1 MKQTT
6 KYIFALVVMILSTA
20 DAMAAYSVI
29 KKIDGVTT
37 TADPGPGTVAYDGN
51 GTITVKPAAG
61 NYLTAA
67 DLTVIK
73 TTDGNNAEARRRVPI
88 NDPIVVTATNATAD
102 PSGETSYTF
111 TVDATKKFDYEIT
124 ANFHSR
130 TDISTA
136 MVSVVGD
143 PFAYTG
149 AAIEPSVTVT
159 LGTTT
164 LTEGTDY
171 TLSYASNTDAG
182 IGTGQIT
189 ITGAR
194 TYTGIITGTTFTIN
208 KAAGSIS
215 YATATVDKTDRD
227 AAFTNPLTFTGDGSV
242 GYGSSNTAVATV
254 NVTTGEVT
262 IVGVGST
269 TITATVTDGAN
280 YTYTPNMAAYT
291 LNVGM
296 SVRAFGFTGTYDGE
310 AHGITVTAP
319 AGVAVVYG
327 ETPGV
332 YNLNASPTYTDAGT
346 YIVYY
351 QVTMADNTT
360 VTGSET
366 VIINKA
372 DGSISYAIVNVSKTY
387 GDDTFTNQLTLTG
400 DGTVS
405 YSTSDVDVATVD
417 ATTGEV
423 TIIGA
428 GTATITATAV
438 DGTNYA
444 YVSNMATYDITV
456 EEATMTVTAK
466 GYTGVYDGQAHS
478 ITVNA
483 PADANVWYG
492 KKEGVYDLFKLPT
505 YTDPGTYTV
514 YYQVLKANYKT
525 VTGSAI
531 VTINKAVGSIS
542 YAITSIEKAIGDAP
556 FINPVTVTGDGE
568 VRYSTSDYTVA
579 SVNAVTGEVTIVAEG
594 TATITAI
601 ATEGVNYIYP
611 SNNTATYDIK
621 VGTASM
627 EVTATG
633 YNGIYDGQSHG
644 ITVTAPEGAKVR
656 YGETEGEYTLYT
668 SPKYT
673 NAGTYTVYYQVTK
686 TNYTT
691 VTGSATVT
699 IAKADAKVEFAQK
712 ELTAKIGKDFTT
724 PKLTLDPANLTVT
737 YTSSDEEVA
746 TVDAETG
753 EVELVSPGEVTIT
766 ATFAGN
772 DNYNGASDAYVLT
785 VLQRDIEPI
794 DEDVVYTMDE
804 KDFFIFDDE
813 GNLVELKLDNTV
825 IYDILYTLDI
835 TGDPAES
842 DGYDETEHCIVLN
855 HPMAT
860 NDVDRIIFNGVE
872 PGTDEYAGEY
882 IGLTFKV
889 PAGKGYVI
897 IDSQTDGDYKMMVK
911 IGELDPIAFN
921 HTSREKDSVFYECT
935 TPTWVYVYNGGEV
948 SKARMADHRAKKT
961 KGRVKIYSVTRSNS
975 SQAPTGIE
983 IINADALESGRWYD
997 LQGNR
1002 IGRPT
1007 KKGLYILRGQK
1018 VIVR

>member
-1 MKQTT
+1 
-6 KYIFALVVMILSTA
+6 MILSTA

-29 KKIDGVTT
+29 KMIDGVTT

-51 GTITVKPAAG
+51 GTITVTPTLG
-61 NYLTAA
+61 YYLTDG
-67 DLTVIK
+67 DLTVEK
-73 TTDGNNAEARRRVPI
+73 TIDGRNAEARRRAPGI
-88 NDPIVVTATNATAD
+88 NNPVAVTAVDATAD
-102 PSGETSYTF
+102 PSGTTVYTI
-111 TVDATKKFDYEIT
+111 TVTDTKYDYEIT
-124 ANFHSR
+124 ANFHKR
-130 TDISTA
+130 TD
-136 MVSVVGD
+136 VSGASVTVVGD

-149 AAIEPSVTVT
+149 TAITPSVTVT
-159 LGTTT
+159 LAGAAAS

-182 IGTGQIT
+182 TGQIT
-189 ITGAR
+189 VTGIR
-194 TYTGIITGTTFTIN
+194 TYTGTITGTTFTIN
-208 KAAGSIS
+208 KAAGSVS
-215 YATATVDKTDRD
+215 YATATVDKTDMD
-227 AAFTNPLTFTGDGSV
+227 AAFTNPLTLTGDGTV
-242 GYGSSNTAVATV
+242 GYSSSVPAVATV
-254 NVTTGEVT
+254 NATTGEVT
-262 IVGVGST
+262 IVSAGST
-269 TITATVTDGAN
+269 TITATVTDGSN
-280 YTYTPNMAAYT
+280 YTYASNTASYT
-291 LNVGM
+291 LNV
-296 SVRAFGFTGTYDGE
+296 VQANVPVTATGYYGVYDGE

-319 AGVAVVYG
+319 ADATVKYG

-332 YNLNASPTYTDAGT
+332 YDLEVSPTYVNAGT
-346 YIVYY
+346 YTVYY
-351 QVTMADNTT
+351 QATKAGLNAT
-360 VTGSET
+360 TGSET
-366 VIINKA
+366 VVISKA
-372 DGSISYAIVNVSKTY
+372 PATISYATTSVKKTY
-387 GDDTFTNQLTLTG
+387 GDSEFTNALTMTG
-400 DGTVS
+400 DGIET
-405 YSTSDVDVATVD
+405 YSSSDRDVAVVD
-417 ATTGEV
+417 ANSGEV
-423 TIIGA
+423 MIVGE
-428 GTATITATAV
+428 GTATITATAA
-438 DGTNYA
+438 DGMNYA
-444 YVSNMATYDITV
+444 YDPNTASYEITV
-456 EEATMTVTAK
+456 EKARMTVTSA
-466 GYTGVYDGQAHS
+466 GWTGDYDGQPHS

-483 PADANVWYG
+483 PEGAKVRYG
-492 KKEGVYDLFKLPT
+492 RAEDSYNLNRLPT
-505 YTDPGTYTV
+505 YTNTGSYTC
-514 YYQVLKANYKT
+514 YYQVTMDNYYP
-525 VTGSAI
+525 VTGHET
-531 VTINKAVGSIS
+531 VTINKAAAVIS
-542 YAITSIEKAIGDAP
+542 FETATVEKTKGDDP
-556 FINPVTVTGDGE
+556 FTNPLTNTGDGK
-568 VRYSTSDYTVA
+568 VTYSTSNSSIA
-579 SVNAVTGEVTIVAEG
+579 AVNATTGEVTIKNYG
-594 TATITAI
+594 TATITA
-601 ATEGVNYIYP
+601 TVKEGVNYVYAV
-611 SNNTATYDIK
+611 NTATFDVV

-633 YNGIYDGQSHG
+633 YDGIYDGQSHG

-724 PKLTLDPANLTVT
+724 PQLTLDPANLVVT
-737 YTSSDEEVA
+737 YSSSNEEVA

-825 IYDILYTLDI
+825 IFDILYTLDI

-948 SKARMADHRAKKT
+948 SKARMADHRARKT

-983 IINADALESGRWYD
+983 IINAEALEAGRWYD

>member
-51 GTITVKPAAG
+51 GTITVTPTLG
-61 NYLTAA
+61 YYLTAA

-466 GYTGVYDGQAHS
+466 GFTGVYDGQAHS

-686 TNYTT
+686 TNYAT

-724 PKLTLDPANLTVT
+724 PQLTLDPANLTVT

-860 NDVDRIIFNGVE
+860 NDLDRIIFNGVE

-983 IINADALESGRWYD
+983 IINADALEAGRWYD

>member
-6 KYIFALVVMILSTA
+6 KYILALMVMILSVTGV
-20 DAMAAYSVI
+20 MASGNATYI
-29 KKIDGVTT
+29 KKIDGVATT
-37 TADPGPGTVAYDGN
+37 TTDPGSVSLSISAGT
-51 GTITVKPAAG
+51 GTITVTPAAG

-73 TTDGNNAEARRRVPI
+73 TVDGSNAEARRRTVPI

-102 PSGETSYTF
+102 PSGVTTYTF
-111 TVDATKKFDYEIT
+111 TVSDATFDYEIT
-124 ANFHSR
+124 ADFHSR
-130 TDISTA
+130 MNIAGATVT
-136 MVSVVGD
+136 VVGG
-143 PFAYTG
+143 PFAHTG

-159 LGTTT
+159 LGAAT

-171 TLSYASNTDAG
+171 TLSYASN
-182 IGTGQIT
+182 INVGTGQIT
-189 ITGAR
+189 VTGIR
-194 TYTGIITGTTFTIN
+194 TYTGTIGTTFTIYEA
-208 KAAGSIS
+208 KVPV
-215 YATATVDKTDRD
+215 TAT
-227 AAFTNPLTFTGDGSV
+227 
-242 GYGSSNTAVATV
+242 GYY
-254 NVTTGEVT
+254 
-262 IVGVGST
+262 GV
-269 TITATVTDGAN
+269 
-280 YTYTPNMAAYT
+280 
-291 LNVGM
+291 
-296 SVRAFGFTGTYDGE
+296 YDGE
-310 AHGITVTAP
+310 AHGIIVTAP
-319 AGVAVVYG
+319 ADATVKYG

-332 YNLNASPTYTDAGT
+332 YDLEVSPTYVNAGT
-346 YIVYY
+346 YTVYY
-351 QVTMADNTT
+351 QATKAGLNAT
-360 VTGSET
+360 TGSET
-366 VIINKA
+366 VVISKA
-372 DGSISYAIVNVSKTY
+372 PATISYATTSVKKTY
-387 GDDTFTNQLTLTG
+387 GDNEFTNALTMTG
-400 DGTVS
+400 DGIET
-405 YSTSDVDVATVD
+405 YSSSDRDVAVVD

-423 TIIGA
+423 TIVGE
-428 GTATITATAV
+428 GTATITATAA
-438 DGTNYA
+438 DGMNY
-444 YVSNMATYDITV
+444 TYDPNTASYEITV
-456 EEATMTVTAK
+456 EKARMTVTSA
-466 GYTGVYDGQAHS
+466 GWTGDYDGQPHS

-483 PADANVWYG
+483 PEGAKVRYG
-492 KKEGVYDLFKLPT
+492 RAEDSYNLNRLPT
-505 YTDPGTYTV
+505 YTNTGSYTC
-514 YYQVLKANYKT
+514 YYQVTMDNYYP
-525 VTGSAI
+525 VTGHET
-531 VTINKAVGSIS
+531 VTINKAAATIS
-542 YAITSIEKAIGDAP
+542 FETATVEKTKGDDP
-556 FINPVTVTGDGE
+556 FTNPLTNTGDGK
-568 VRYSTSDYTVA
+568 VTYSTSNSSIA
-579 SVNAVTGEVTIVAEG
+579 AVNATTGEVTIKNYG
-594 TATITAI
+594 TATITA
-601 ATEGVNYIYP
+601 TVKEGVNYVYAE
-611 SNNTATYDIK
+611 NTATFDVV

-633 YNGIYDGQSHG
+633 YDGIYDGQSHG

-686 TNYTT
+686 TNFTT

-724 PKLTLDPANLTVT
+724 PQLTLDPANLTVT

-813 GNLVELKLDNTV
+813 GNLVEVKLDNTV
-825 IYDILYTLDI
+825 IFDILYTLDI

-882 IGLTFKV
+882 TGLTFKV

-948 SKARMADHRAKKT
+948 SKARMADHRARKT